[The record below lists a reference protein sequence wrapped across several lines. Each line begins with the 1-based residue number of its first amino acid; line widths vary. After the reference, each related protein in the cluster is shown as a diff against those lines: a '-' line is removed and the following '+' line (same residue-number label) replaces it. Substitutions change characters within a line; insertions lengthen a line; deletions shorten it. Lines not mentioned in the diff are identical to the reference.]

1 MNGILQANRTAETF
15 ATAETYGRRVRAVV
29 GLVRSVAREARI
41 RIRPDG
47 TLSCVVV
54 DHANVG
60 GVRFEWTPETFETDR
75 DEEYR
80 TAWDVGVLESTLKF
94 ARKGRGKG
102 AVGDPVTLTFE
113 GYPGGDEATKGRTVV
128 GVERDELARET
139 RVPNVNPA
147 ATRDE
152 PPDVDLSEYHA
163 WEAAVDA
170 GVLSEGFDALARTAG
185 HVDVETDGDGLV
197 LSNGAEGREDTIRMS
212 GSVAPTGDAGAG
224 ADANASSKLLLDYCT
239 DFADAMGAARVGDV
253 TLRWGEKAPVSI
265 RFANAEWGLSGEF
278 FLAPRVNRDELD
290 GDRP

>member
-1 MNGILQANRTAETF
+1 MNPIAQSNRTAETF

-29 GLVRSVAREARI
+29 GLIRSVASEARI
-41 RIRPDG
+41 HIRPDG
-47 TLSCVVV
+47 TVSCAVV

-60 GVRFEWTPETFETDR
+60 GVRFEWTPETFETAR

-80 TAWDVGVLESTLKF
+80 TAWDIGVLESTLKF

-113 GYPGGDEATKGRTVV
+113 SYPGGDDMTKGRTVV
-128 GVERDELARET
+128 GVERDELVRET

-152 PPDVDLSEYHA
+152 PPNVDLTEYHA

-170 GVLSEGFDALARTAG
+170 GVLSEAFDALARTAG
-185 HVDVETDGDGLV
+185 NVNVETDGDALV
-197 LSNGAEGREDTIRMS
+197 LSNGAEGREDTIRMPKC
-212 GSVAPTGDAGAG
+212 VTPTGDV
-224 ADANASSKLLLDYCT
+224 DTDASSTLSLSYCT
-239 DFADAMGAARVGDV
+239 DFADAMDAVRVGDV
-253 TLRWGEKAPVSI
+253 TLRWGEEAPVSI
-265 RFANAEWGLSGEF
+265 QFANAEWGLSGEF